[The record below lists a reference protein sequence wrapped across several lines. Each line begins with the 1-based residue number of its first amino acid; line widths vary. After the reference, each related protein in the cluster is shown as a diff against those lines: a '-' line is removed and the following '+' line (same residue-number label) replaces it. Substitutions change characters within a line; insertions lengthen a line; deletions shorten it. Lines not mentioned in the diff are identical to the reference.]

1 MKKKHHFRE
10 LKTVES
16 QQNELVP
23 EEFPEGPYGAT
34 TSSKPGKSSPWRPS
48 QHASPR
54 FTYEMREFHEGLQR
68 NFPGS
73 HPTHDEPDH
82 DSNSLS

>member
-1 MKKKHHFRE
+1 MKKKQNFRE
-10 LKTVES
+10 LNTVES

-23 EEFPEGPYGAT
+23 EEFPEGPYGAAV
-34 TSSKPGKSSPWRPS
+34 SGKPGKSSPWRPT

-68 NFPGS
+68 HFPGS
-73 HPTHDEPDH
+73 HPTHDDPDDH
-82 DSNSLS
+82 E